1 MKLRS
6 GKHLPP
12 APLKRVNRHKSRP
25 FRLLDLPTELRLM
38 IYRYTIGYHTA
49 SWTMTH
55 KPTPI
60 SGYVL
65 ALGHMNASTNN
76 QRNPNLKQTRIA
88 LLQTCKQVSEEASV
102 IFYDQTRFDISFYEN
117 AAVEEEDSVCQQ
129 LHLTHMGAKIMDGL
143 AANVLRRVKHIAFN
157 FRNKRRHYTHMWLLF
172 LLCRFL
178 DHGAFLNSLRFIEH
192 GNAVGL
198 RYYYDSLLNF
208 NSYRGNAVLELCNAA
223 QTDEEVVQLR
233 ETLRCMCYSCFC
245 TTLR

>member
-25 FRLLDLPTELRLM
+25 FRLLDLPIELRLM
-38 IYRYTIGYHTA
+38 FYRYTIGYHTA
-49 SWTMTH
+49 SWTMIH

-65 ALGHMNASTNN
+65 ALAHVNASTNN
-76 QRNPNLKQTRIA
+76 HPNLKQTRIG

-102 IFYDQTRFDISFYEN
+102 IFYDQTRYDISFYEN
-117 AAVEEEDSVCQQ
+117 AAVEEKNSVCQQ

-143 AANVLRRVKHIAFN
+143 AADVLRRVKHVAFN
-157 FRNKRRHYTHMWLLF
+157 FRNERRHYTHMWLLF

-178 DHGAFLNSLRFIEH
+178 DHGAFLNSLRFVEH

-208 NSYRGNAVLELCNAA
+208 DSYRGNAVLELRNAA
-223 QTDEEVVQLR
+223 QTDEEVVQLK
-233 ETLRCMCYSCFC
+233 ENLRCTC
-245 TTLR
+245 